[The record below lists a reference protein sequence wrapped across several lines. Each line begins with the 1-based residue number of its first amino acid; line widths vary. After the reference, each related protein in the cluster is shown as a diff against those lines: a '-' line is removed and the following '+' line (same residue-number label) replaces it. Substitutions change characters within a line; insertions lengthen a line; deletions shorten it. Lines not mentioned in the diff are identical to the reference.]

1 MKYLRCPLN
10 SNSCLEARHCAV
22 VSFARWH
29 KHFSHANHFSWKND
43 CQTKLWLFRLGH
55 LADLLSKLKKRK
67 TITSR
72 HTDIFNTDV
81 KILAFMWKIEI
92 GETCICHYEMDGFP
106 ICKDFSHKSNDNIKE
121 WDFLLLLLLYNEWN
135 TCNLKLIIIL
145 ARVAVV

>member
-1 MKYLRCPLN
+1 MKYLHCPLN
-10 SNSCLEARHCAV
+10 SNSCLEAKHCAL

-29 KHFSHANHFSWKND
+29 KHFSHANHFSWKKEWLPD
-43 CQTKLWLFRLGH
+43 KTVVIQTRIFGRSLVYTE
-55 LADLLSKLKKRK
+55 KKE

-72 HTDIFNTDV
+72 HTDLFNTNI

-106 ICKDFSHKSNDNIKE
+106 ICKEFSHKSNDNIKK
-121 WDFLLLLLLYNEWN
+121 WDFFFLLLYNEWN

-145 ARVAVV
+145 ASVAVV